1 MFKKFLAGLTTIALS
16 LGMVALT
23 AGPASAHHN
32 TISVSVSCNT
42 GTEGYWKV
50 TWSVTNSESDK
61 TETITSSTDTALV
74 PIGTVIGAGATS
86 TFVEYFAVKPTSNKT
101 LTLGAQWS
109 NGVTNSN
116 SQTLNKN
123 QFSSDCIPDDTDK
136 KVDVCHYDSGQ
147 GGKYT
152 LNDISVSA
160 VLNGSGHAAHDDDII
175 PPFDY
180 VKQGVAGHY
189 DGKNW
194 DAYGQWVYAN
204 GCSNKVTPTAPS
216 FADAVCTGPGT
227 YGQGSYTI
235 PATTGVIY
243 QVGSSA
249 SGPWT
254 TTGAGTH
261 PVAVGTHVFIQAIA
275 DTGYVLQGTTAWDDE
290 IGSPSDC
297 REPVTATAGIFTDQ
311 VCNPTTTGTISGYYT
326 VPSSAHVTYQ
336 VAVNGGSAVTK
347 AAGDYPASV
356 GDQVTITPVA
366 DSGYILTGDVGP
378 WSHTFISAGD
388 CDDEATPIEPSFQDD
403 ECTGEPGESTGS
415 TYTIPSTTGVQY
427 QVKVLGVWIDRSAGT
442 YPWVPGLTVQIR
454 AVAESGYELTG
465 TTSWSHTFDSAAF
478 CLEPV
483 TPDASYLQPTCVDG
497 EPGEISDGSYTLV
510 AVTGVKYFVKV
521 NGGSWTLTAAGTYPV
536 SPGDTVKIQ
545 AVGDVVNGYYIPGPF
560 NEQDFGP
567 WVFTAPD
574 GDCIVDV
581 VPVDPTVAPQTCE
594 EDDDGKGSFVDG
606 SITIAASTGVNY
618 FIDGT
623 PVGAGTHAYG
633 PGTYTVTAEPQDGY
647 ALEGYPDGGWSLT
660 VVAAKACGQLDE
672 HPPVKPTVSSTPL
685 TCEAN
690 GSYTLGTEEGTPN
703 SVIWTVNG
711 NPATDGTFA
720 VTTAGAVTITAA
732 PADGFGFDDPDQQTE
747 WTLEFVAPAVACDL
761 TTLALTGAPVA
772 ISLVGLWGVLTAVGV
787 LLIVARKREQVTAE
801 R

>member
-1 MFKKFLAGLTTIALS
+1 MFKKFLAGLTTIVLS

-42 GTEGYWKV
+42 GPEGYWKV

-61 TETITSSTDTALV
+61 TETITSATDAALV
-74 PIGTVIGAGATS
+74 PIGTVIGAGATA
-86 TFVEYFAVKPTSNKT
+86 TFIEYYAVKPTANKT

-136 KVDVCHYDSGQ
+136 KVDVCHYDNGQ

-180 VKQGVAGHY
+180 VEQGVAGHY

-204 GCSNKVTPTAPS
+204 GCSNEVTPTEPS
-216 FADAVCTGPGT
+216 FAD
-227 YGQGSYTI
+227 
-235 PATTGVIY
+235 
-243 QVGSSA
+243 
-249 SGPWT
+249 
-254 TTGAGTH
+254 
-261 PVAVGTHVFIQAIA
+261 
-275 DTGYVLQGTTAWDDE
+275 E
-290 IGSPSDC
+290 
-297 REPVTATAGIFTDQ
+297 
-311 VCNPTTTGTISGYYT
+311 VCNPTTTGTISGSYT

-347 AAGDYPASV
+347 AAGTYLASV

-366 DSGYILTGDVGP
+366 DSGYTLTGDVGP
-378 WSHTFISAGD
+378 WSHTFISAGV
-388 CDDEATPIEPSFQDD
+388 CDDEATPIEPTFQED

-427 QVKVLGVWIDRSAGT
+427 QVRVFGVWTDKSAGT
-442 YPWVPGLTVQIR
+442 YPWVSGLTVQIR

-465 TTSWSHTFDSAAF
+465 TTSWSHEFDSAAF

-483 TPDASYLQPTCVDG
+483 TPDASYIQPTCVDG

-521 NGGSWTLTAAGTYPV
+521 NGGSWTLTSPGTYPV

-567 WVFTAPD
+567 WTFAAPD
-574 GDCIVDV
+574 GDCIVDA

-594 EDDDGKGSFVDG
+594 EDEEGIGSYVDG
-606 SITIAASTGVNY
+606 SITIVASTGVNY

-623 PVGAGTHAYG
+623 PVGAGTHSYG
-633 PGTYTVTAEPQDGY
+633 PGTYIVTAEPQDGY
-647 ALEGYPDGGWSLT
+647 QLEGYPDGGWSLT
-660 VVAAKACGQLDE
+660 VEEAEACGQLDE
-672 HPPVKPTVSSTPL
+672 HGDVTPSVTFEQT
-685 TCEAN
+685 TCSAS
-690 GSYTLGTEEGTPN
+690 GSYTLAVMIDDDPAG
-703 SVIWTVNG
+703 VIWTVSGGLPN
-711 NPATDGTFA
+711 TIGTHSVA
-720 VTTAGAVTITAA
+720 TAGTVTVTATAA
-732 PADGFGFDDPDQQTE
+732 AGFGLSGDQDGVIEWSFDFTTLPDDC
-747 WTLEFVAPAVACDL
+747 LP
-761 TTLALTGAPVA
+761 TLALTGAPVA
-772 ISLVGLWGVLTAVGV
+772 VGLVGLWGVLTVVGV
-787 LLIVARKREQVTAE
+787 LLIVARRRQEVTGE